1 MDQKVYI
8 TSLHLKHGGI
18 EMAITLLA
26 NALVKRGYDV
36 EILCTYNLGEPAYA
50 LDGNVKIT
58 YLTDV
63 APNRKEISDAI
74 KNKNIV
80 QIVKQG
86 LYAIKVLYLKK
97 ASMKSK
103 IKSIQQGSIIATRN
117 DHAVI
122 LSKYGN
128 DGVNK
133 IAQLHHD
140 HQFEKGIL
148 NDFSKNYTNIDVF
161 VLLTKQLKDELQEIM
176 CQNKHTK
183 LTVIPNFLSELAC
196 ENVVQKEKQVVAV
209 GRMHEVK
216 GFLRMLEIWADTNV
230 DKDIVLKLIGDGEQF
245 QEIKNK
251 VAELNLEDRVVLTG
265 ALEHSEVMEEMR
277 KSLVYLMTSFTEA
290 FPFVLIEAMS
300 AGLPIVSYDVRVG
313 PRAMIENGKNGYLI
327 EDGNKESFKEHLER
341 ILLDEEKREGMS
353 KCSLDIVQKFS
364 EEVVMKQ
371 WIDILKEV

>member
-341 ILLDEEKREGMS
+341 ILLDEEKREEMS